1 MPPLIILSMLQGK
14 SKTLMGT
21 NFQQVV
27 NGSADERLPIV
38 EIPCQSK
45 LSCLSWNK
53 YTKNHIASS
62 DFEGIVTIW
71 DINTQ
76 HVASVSFYVL
86 QNFDVI
92 IVYLYAFSAFD
103 LVFRALLNMKNM
115 KSEFGVLI
123 FHVQNHQCLHLVVM
137 ITRYGS
143 NFHFFFIF
151 YFVRKL
157 ILMVSI

>member
-1 MPPLIILSMLQGK
+1 MPPVIILSMLQGK

-38 EIPCQSK
+38 EIPCRSK

-76 HVASVSFYVL
+76 HVTSVSFL
-86 QNFDVI
+86 
-92 IVYLYAFSAFD
+92 
-103 LVFRALLNMKNM
+103 M
-115 KSEFGVLI
+115 
-123 FHVQNHQCLHLVVM
+123 
-137 ITRYGS
+137 
-143 NFHFFFIF
+143 
-151 YFVRKL
+151 YFKTL
-157 ILMVSI
+157 T